1 MQHLGPTPS
10 MCGRGVGWQS
20 CVASLAGPGSA
31 FLLPPGA
38 LHASLLGLE
47 LAAELLQGACSL
59 EGDLLVVAA
68 HNNNNKNPTEES
80 AAIRAKAL
88 VKSCSWTPSTA
99 EPTWPSNDA

>member
-1 MQHLGPTPS
+1 MQPQGPTWYVWA
-10 MCGRGVGWQS
+10 GGVAWQS

-88 VKSCSWTPSTA
+88 VKSCSLTPSTA
-99 EPTWPSNDA
+99 EPTRPSNDA